1 MKRRDFNKLFLTSV
15 ATGAA
20 AVTNP
25 WSDGLAYAQ
34 TEGGGLTALLTP
46 EPPLLVLPLNQ
57 QQPTIVA
64 GSKIFEGLLNFD
76 FELNPMP
83 QLASSW
89 DISKDGLTYTFY
101 LQKNAM
107 WHDGEPFTAADVI
120 FSCSDMLMQLH
131 ARAKGNFERCESIT
145 ALDDHTV
152 EFKLK
157 QPFAPF
163 LKAFE
168 AGSAP
173 IAPRHIYEGTDF
185 ATNPAN
191 DTPIGT
197 GPFKFNEWVRGSHIH
212 LVANS
217 DYYMEGQP
225 GLTEIYFRIVPD
237 AASRSVAMET
247 GEAQVSCWNDVEMFD
262 VKRLAE
268 LPHLD
273 MTTKGYEFFSPLLWY
288 EVNLR
293 QEPFNDL
300 RFRKAMMHL
309 LDKNFIIERLYF
321 GLGRPATGPI
331 CSTTPFYEPNVASY
345 DRDVEKA
352 VALLDEMGLT
362 PNADGTRVTI
372 DFLIAPYGE
381 IWTRLAEYF
390 RQAMAVGGIDVKLI
404 TTDIAGW
411 GQSVANWEYGVTTN
425 LLYQNAD
432 PALGVAR
439 SYMSSNIRK
448 GVLFT
453 NTEGYENPEVDRL
466 FAEASVAVTEEE
478 RQTLYSEVQKILVD
492 ELPVLWMVEQ
502 EIPTIYDNRI
512 KDLITTGT
520 GVNGNFSTA
529 KYV

>member
-1 MKRRDFNKLFLTSV
+1 MKRRDFNTLLLSGMAAG
-15 ATGAA
+15 ATG
-20 AVTNP
+20 VP
-25 WSDGLAYAQ
+25 WADGIAYAQ

-46 EPPLLVLPLNQ
+46 EPPMLVLPLNQ

-76 FELNPMP
+76 FDLNPLP
-83 QLASSW
+83 QLAESW
-89 DISKDGLTYTFY
+89 EISEDGLTYTFH
-101 LQKNAM
+101 LQRNAK
-107 WHDGEPFTAADVI
+107 WHDGEPFTAADVV
-120 FSCSDMLMQLH
+120 FSCTEMLMALH
-131 ARAKGNFERCESIT
+131 ARARGNFERCESIT
-145 ALDDHTV
+145 AIDDHTV
-152 EFKLK
+152 QFVLK
-157 QPFAPF
+157 EPFAPF

-173 IAPRHIYEGTDF
+173 IAARHIYEGTDY

-191 DTPIGT
+191 DHPIGT
-197 GPFKFNEWVRGSHIH
+197 GPFMFKEWVRGSHIH
-212 LVANS
+212 LVANP
-217 DYYMEGQP
+217 DYYVEGQP

-237 AASRSVAMET
+237 AASRSVAMES
-247 GEAQVSCWNDVEMFD
+247 GEAQLSCWNDVEMFD
-262 VKRLAE
+262 VERLAAM
-268 LPHLD
+268 PHLD
-273 MTTKGYEFFSPLLWY
+273 MTTRGYEFFSPLLWY

-309 LDKNFIIERLYF
+309 LDKNFIIERMFF
-321 GLGRPATGPI
+321 GLGRPATGPM
-331 CSTTPFYEPNVASY
+331 CSTTPFYESDVASY
-345 DRDVEKA
+345 ETDA
-352 VALLDEMGLT
+352 TAANALLDEMGLT
-362 PNADGTRVTI
+362 PDANGTRVTI

-390 RQAMAVGGIDVKLI
+390 RQAMAEGGIEVNLL

-411 GQSVANWEYGVTTN
+411 GQKVANWEYGVTTN

-439 SYMSSNIRK
+439 SYVSSNIRK

-466 FAEASVAVTEEE
+466 FAEAAVAVDEAE
-478 RQTLYSEVQKILVD
+478 RQKLYSEVQRILVD

-502 EIPTIYDNRI
+502 QFPTIYDNRLT
-512 KDLITTGT
+512 DVITTGT
-520 GVNGNFSTA
+520 GVNGNFATA
-529 KYV
+529 RYA